1 MHFETHGTP
10 VMMGG
15 GNLAFTILGI
25 DWNENTGEVK
35 FLILDP
41 HYTGAEDLRQV
52 TVERQRSDVALLP

>member
-1 MHFETHGTP
+1 
-10 VMMGG
+10 MMGG